1 MISEIKTLLEAT
13 GQFIDVQLASDLQPV
28 ENMTDNVPSAIV
40 YRADTNYGSESIT
53 DNMVFQSA
61 DKVVEV
67 IFICLAD
74 DVETFES
81 LVVSTLLGYQYNAQ
95 HGGLEAV
102 KAVNYKIAGHH
113 YARRV
118 IFQTRTHVSEG

>member
-13 GQFIDVQLASDLQPV
+13 GQFVDVQLASDLQPV

-40 YRADTNYGSESIT
+40 YRADTNYGEST
-53 DNMVFQSA
+53 VDNLVYQAA
-61 DKVVEV
+61 DKIVEV

-74 DVETFES
+74 DVETFEN
-81 LVVSTLLGYQYNAQ
+81 LVVTTLLGYQYSAQ

-118 IFQTRTHVSEG
+118 IFQTRTHVSES